1 MNLLHGEISGQR
13 IKDQASGSRRSKVK
27 TFVRVG
33 CGLLLLFVLFWVWYS
48 VAANYDY
55 SALAGTYVF
64 QGTGETCTLYLYA
77 DRTFVE
83 EINRSGQTQK
93 SAGHWD
99 RYGEAHVSFSS
110 EFLKLTNEELNA
122 SGQAHGQ
129 FDKTLV
135 RME

>member
-1 MNLLHGEISGQR
+1 MKVPKSVRIIGWVLLAIAVSW
-13 IKDQASGSRRSKVK
+13 A
-27 TFVRVG
+27 
-33 CGLLLLFVLFWVWYS
+33 WYT

-64 QGTGETCTLYLYA
+64 QGTGEACTLHLHA
-77 DRTFVE
+77 DRTFEE
-83 EINRSGQTQK
+83 EINRSGQSRR

-110 EFLKLTNEELNA
+110 EFSKLTIEELNE

-129 FDKTLV
+129 FDKTLGIFPTLV
-135 RME
+135 LAPLPDGPRFHKKWLR

>member
-1 MNLLHGEISGQR
+1 M
-13 IKDQASGSRRSKVK
+13 KA
-27 TFVRVG
+27 FVRVG
-33 CGLLLLFVLFWVWYS
+33 CGLLLLVLFWVWYS
-48 VAANYDY
+48 MAANYDY
-55 SALAGTYVF
+55 SALAGTYLF
-64 QGTGETCTLYLYA
+64 QGTGETCTLYLRA

-83 EINRSGQTQK
+83 EISRSGQTQK

-129 FDKTLV
+129 FEKTLGIFPTLV
-135 RME
+135 LAPLPDGPRFHKKWFS